1 MARRCRRIESD
12 GKRSR
17 KPAARVSC
25 LAKRQTMK
33 RRSAFYQLV
42 YHFVWATKDRLPL
55 LTLAVEARLFPYI
68 GGKCREHGYTLHAIN
83 GAENHLHL
91 LLSLTPT
98 MVVAEVAHNLKG
110 ASAHYINK
118 ESDLNEPLY
127 WQDGYAVL
135 TLRQAEIPKVARY
148 IERQKEHHQTGKLSA
163 ILEQIVA

>member
-1 MARRCRRIESD
+1 MESNV
-12 GKRSR
+12 KKSR
-17 KPAARVSC
+17 KPAARVD
-25 LAKRQTMK
+25 KRTDTKGPTMK
-33 RRSAFYQLV
+33 RANAFYQLV

-55 LTLAVEARLFPYI
+55 LTPTVEARLLPYI
-68 GGKCREHGYTLHAIN
+68 GRKCHELGYTLHTVN

-118 ESDLNEPLY
+118 ESGLDESLY

-135 TLRQAEIPKVARY
+135 TLRQAEISKVTRY
-148 IERQKEHHQTGKLSA
+148 IERQKEHHQSGKLSA
-163 ILEQIVA
+163 ILEQAVGN